1 MALYSHERQRLAKC
15 SFWEH
20 ENNAAK
26 GRAKIF
32 SFFGII
38 RKNSLQTGRKR
49 LRNHKAASQA
59 AVLYFMM

>member
-15 SFWEH
+15 SFWQH

-32 SFFGII
+32 SFFE
-38 RKNSLQTGRKR
+38 
-49 LRNHKAASQA
+49 
-59 AVLYFMM
+59 LYERIAYKPVGKDFGTTRPLPKQPFCIL